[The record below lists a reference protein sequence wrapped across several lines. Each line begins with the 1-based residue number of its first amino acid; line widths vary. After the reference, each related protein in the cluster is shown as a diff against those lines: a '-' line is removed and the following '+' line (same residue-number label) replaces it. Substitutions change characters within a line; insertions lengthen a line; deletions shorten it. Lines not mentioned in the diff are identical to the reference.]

1 MRKERLCENVSVIS
15 RHNRMSAVI
24 KQMVSVIWV
33 TKSMSS
39 LISDSVHMNV
49 LKIFLYHF
57 YMQNEFNKINNLGI
71 QLQLLLVSVNRF
83 IVSQIFKWYFS
94 SL

>member
-49 LKIFLYHF
+49 LKIFLYYF
-57 YMQNEFNKINNLGI
+57 FMQKRVQQN
-71 QLQLLLVSVNRF
+71 Q
-83 IVSQIFKWYFS
+83 
-94 SL
+94 